1 MKFFIQL
8 FFLLSFQ
15 FVHAQDI
22 SGLLKE
28 AANYES
34 TMNDEQAVSKY
45 KEVLKIS
52 PDNLVA
58 NCKASEL
65 SSRIGARYNDDKKKQ
80 ATFYT
85 SAKTYAET
93 AFRLN
98 QQSSEANFVMALM
111 MGREAME
118 RGGKEKISAVKNI
131 KIYADRAIKA
141 DPSNY
146 KAWFILGKWYYEVSS
161 LNYFQKTA
169 VKVFFGAFA
178 DATVDDAIRC
188 FEKSKAL
195 NPTFVLNYLSLAK
208 AYEKKDNNDL
218 AKQNLSV
225 MISLP
230 DNTPDDQKIKSE
242 GRELFRK
249 LN

>member
-1 MKFFIQL
+1 MKV
-8 FFLLSFQ
+8 FLLVCFVFSFQ
-15 FVHAQDI
+15 FLNAQDI

-28 AANYES
+28 AARFES
-34 TMNDEQAVSKY
+34 AMNDEQAFAKY
-45 KEVLKIS
+45 KEVLKIA
-52 PDNLVA
+52 PDDLYA

-65 SSRIGARYNDDKKKQ
+65 SSRMGARYVDDQEKQ
-80 ATFYT
+80 NTFYV
-85 SAKTYAET
+85 SAKTYART
-93 AFRLN
+93 ALRLN
-98 QQSSEANFVMALM
+98 QQNSEANFVMALV

-131 KIYADRAIKA
+131 KLYADRSIKY

-146 KAWFILGKWYYEVSS
+146 KAWFILGKWYYEVSA
-161 LNYFQKTA
+161 LNYFQRTA

-178 DATVDDAIRC
+178 DATIDDAIRC

-195 NPTFVLNYLSLAK
+195 NPMFVLNYLSLAK
-208 AYEKKDNNDL
+208 AYEKKDDLTL
-218 AKQNLSV
+218 AKQNLTL

-230 DNTPDDQKIKSE
+230 DNTPDDEKIKEE
-242 GRELFRK
+242 GRALFKK